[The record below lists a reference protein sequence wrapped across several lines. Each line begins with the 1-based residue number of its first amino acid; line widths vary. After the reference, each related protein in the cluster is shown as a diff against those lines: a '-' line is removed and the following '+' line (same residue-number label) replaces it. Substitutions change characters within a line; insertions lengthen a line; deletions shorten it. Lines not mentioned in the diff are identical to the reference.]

1 MKSVGA
7 SGLSRKLLLYAVMC
21 AKHMFDDYIKYEHD
35 VKSNGLMQLGC
46 TNQPSAKNH
55 FDAIDFFFYVLEE
68 RKEQTKV
75 YAMLQRVKKKL
86 TLFLF
91 SEEKSK

>member
-1 MKSVGA
+1 MKSVGS

-55 FDAIDFFFYVLEE
+55 FDAIDFIFHFMLSKREKNK
-68 RKEQTKV
+68 RA
-75 YAMLQRVKKKL
+75 YAML
-86 TLFLF
+86 
-91 SEEKSK
+91 

>member
-21 AKHMFDDYIKYEHD
+21 AKHMFNDYIKYEHD

-46 TNQPSAKNH
+46 ANQPSAKKY
-55 FDAIDFFFYVLEE
+55 FDAIDFLFYVIED
-68 RKEQTKV
+68 RKEQTKA
-75 YAMLQRVKKKL
+75 YAILQRVKKKL
-86 TLFLF
+86 TLS
-91 SEEKSK
+91 SEKKRRK